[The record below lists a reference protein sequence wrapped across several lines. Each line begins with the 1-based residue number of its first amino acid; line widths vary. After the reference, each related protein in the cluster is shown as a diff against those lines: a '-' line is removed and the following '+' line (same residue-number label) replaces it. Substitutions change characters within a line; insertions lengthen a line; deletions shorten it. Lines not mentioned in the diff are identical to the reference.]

1 MKENRIFK
9 IAILSLSFN
18 LAYGIYNGIIGFSS
32 YSWWLITLCAYYII
46 LAVTRFGVLIF
57 NQKNKNEASSNRF
70 IMRFTGC
77 LLIFLSIILAGT
89 AYLSFESER
98 GVKYNE
104 ILMITIATYS
114 FTKITLAIINLI
126 KMRKN
131 DSSII
136 KTLRYISFA
145 DALVSIFSLQ
155 RSILISF
162 GGMPENEIQIFNIC
176 TGTAVYVGVFILG
189 IILIGGKHKNGKI
202 KNSKG

>member
-1 MKENRIFK
+1 MKENRILK

-32 YSWWLITLCAYYII
+32 HSWWLITLCTYYII

-57 NQKNKNEASSNRF
+57 NQKNKNEVSSNNF

-98 GVKYNE
+98 GIKYNE
-104 ILMITIATYS
+104 ILMITIAAYS

-126 KMRKN
+126 KMRKK

-155 RSILISF
+155 RSRLVSF

-202 KNSKG
+202 KNSKC

>member
-1 MKENRIFK
+1 MKNNRIFK
-9 IAILSLSFN
+9 IATLSLSLN

-32 YSWWLITLCAYYII
+32 KSWWLITICAYYII
-46 LAVTRFGVLIF
+46 LGVTRFGVLIF
-57 NQKNKNEASSNRF
+57 NEKNKTEISSNKF

-89 AYLSFESER
+89 AYLSVESER
-98 GVKYNE
+98 GIKYNE
-104 ILMITIATYS
+104 ILMITIAAYS

-126 KMRKN
+126 KARKN
-131 DSSII
+131 DSSTI

-155 RSILISF
+155 RSMLVSF
-162 GGMPENEIQIFNIC
+162 GEMPENEIQILNIF
-176 TGTAVYVGVFILG
+176 TGTAVYTGIFILG
-189 IILIGGKHKNGKI
+189 VILIGGKYKNGKI

>member
-1 MKENRIFK
+1 MKNNRIFK
-9 IAILSLSFN
+9 IATLSLSLN

-32 YSWWLITLCAYYII
+32 KSWWLITICAYYII
-46 LAVTRFGVLIF
+46 LGVTRFGVLIF
-57 NQKNKNEASSNRF
+57 NEKNKTEISSNKF

-89 AYLSFESER
+89 AYLSVESER
-98 GVKYNE
+98 GIKYNE
-104 ILMITIATYS
+104 ILMITIAAYS

-126 KMRKN
+126 KARKN
-131 DSSII
+131 DSSTI

-155 RSILISF
+155 RSMLVSF
-162 GGMPENEIQIFNIC
+162 GEMPENEIQILNIF
-176 TGTAVYVGVFILG
+176 TGTAVYIGIFILG
-189 IILIGGKHKNGKI
+189 VILIGGKYKNGKI

>member
-1 MKENRIFK
+1 MKNNRIFK
-9 IAILSLSFN
+9 IATLSLSLN

-32 YSWWLITLCAYYII
+32 KSWWLITICAYYII
-46 LAVTRFGVLIF
+46 LGVARFGILIF
-57 NQKNKNEASSNRF
+57 NEKNKTEISSNKF

-89 AYLSFESER
+89 AYLSVESER
-98 GVKYNE
+98 GIKYNE
-104 ILMITIATYS
+104 ILMITIAAYS

-126 KMRKN
+126 KARKN
-131 DSSII
+131 DSSTI

-155 RSILISF
+155 RSMLVSF
-162 GGMPENEIQIFNIC
+162 GEMPENEIQILNIF
-176 TGTAVYVGVFILG
+176 TGTAVYTGIFILG
-189 IILIGGKHKNGKI
+189 VILIGGKYKNGKI